1 MKVNTLKNPQINQN
15 GYHKNVLTKERIG
28 TLFIYPIDFTPD
40 DCLSC
45 EGYSLQIS
53 DYEDLY
59 KVIGTKFNK
68 SGDASGTFR
77 IPDYNVTG
85 RFLQPSQNAGGLI
98 EAGLPKHTHT
108 GTLATAGA
116 HTHTANSAG
125 AHKHYEFAS
134 AVDGTSSDNKTTQ
147 QLTSS
152 QQVNSLWYSGYAAYV
167 LARTSSP
174 ANVGLSSSSGVHTHT
189 TDSQGGHTHKLTIDE
204 TSGSLY
210 GTTSTVQPPSQLVHI
225 CIKYK

>member
-15 GYHKNVLTKERIG
+15 GYHKNLLTKERIG

-85 RFLQPSQNAGGLI
+85 RFLQPSQNAGELI
-98 EAGLPKHTHT
+98 EAGLPQHTHS
-108 GTLATAGA
+108 GTSSSNGA
-116 HTHTANSAG
+116 HTHTRGTMDIKGSFVNSGMEGNFAN
-125 AHKHYEFAS
+125 
-134 AVDGTSSDNKTTQ
+134 TSSGAIVSDSLSYTGYYHSSGRSTWSGGFNFQASRNWTGA
-147 QLTSS
+147 TSS
-152 QQVNSLWYSGYAAYV
+152 NGA
-167 LARTSSP
+167 
-174 ANVGLSSSSGVHTHT
+174 HTHT
-189 TDSQGGHTHKLTIDE
+189 ITVGNASDSN
-204 TSGSLY
+204 Y
-210 GTTSTVQPPSQLVHI
+210 GKSTTVQPPSQLVHI

>member
-68 SGDASGTFR
+68 NGDASGTFR

-98 EAGLPKHTHT
+98 EAGLPNIT
-108 GTLATAGA
+108 GSTGMYTSAATP
-116 HTHTANSAG
+116 
-125 AHKHYEFAS
+125 
-134 AVDGTSSDNKTTQ
+134 
-147 QLTSS
+147 
-152 QQVNSLWYSGYAAYV
+152 SGPFYF
-167 LARTSSP
+167 
-174 ANVGLSSSSGVHTHT
+174 
-189 TDSQGGHTHKLTIDE
+189 
-204 TSGSLY
+204 SGSGGSGANRDGVNVPIFFDASRSSVIY
-210 GTTSTVQPPSQLVHI
+210 GNSITVQPPSQLVHI

>member
-40 DCLSC
+40 DCLPC

-98 EAGLPKHTHT
+98 DAGLPNIIGIAPTWIEN
-108 GTLATAGA
+108 AG
-116 HTHTANSAG
+116 
-125 AHKHYEFAS
+125 
-134 AVDGTSSDNKTTQ
+134 
-147 QLTSS
+147 
-152 QQVNSLWYSGYAAYV
+152 YSGALSHTTTASHKCPNAALSHSNTAAYSFN
-167 LARTSSP
+167 ASKSN
-174 ANVGLSSSSGVHTHT
+174 A
-189 TDSQGGHTHKLTIDE
+189 I
-204 TSGSLY
+204 Y
-210 GTTSTVQPPSQLVHI
+210 GKSTTVQPPSQLVHI

>member
-85 RFLQPSQNAGGLI
+85 RFLQPSQNAGGLV
-98 EAGLPKHTHT
+98 EASLPQHTHS
-108 GTLATAGA
+108 GTSSSNGA
-116 HTHTANSAG
+116 HTHTAQSAG
-125 AHKHYEFAS
+125 NHNHRPIVHELAWFNGLGGGGGGSGWYRS
-134 AVDGTSSDNKTTQ
+134 GDQGWTSTDG
-147 QLTSS
+147 
-152 QQVNSLWYSGYAAYV
+152 A
-167 LARTSSP
+167 
-174 ANVGLSSSSGVHTHT
+174 HTHT
-189 TDSQGGHTHKLTIDE
+189 TTSNGAHTHTITVGNASNSIYKE
-204 TSGSLY
+204 SS
-210 GTTSTVQPPSQLVHI
+210 SVQPPSQLVHI